1 MDDISALALGGVV
14 GIVLA
19 VSYKIYTTI
28 SSITESASSVIT
40 KVKSSMG
47 ITNNESKKE

>member
-14 GIVLA
+14 GVVLA

-28 SSITESASSVIT
+28 SGITENVSSVIT
-40 KVKSSMG
+40 SVKSSIGMS
-47 ITNNESKKE
+47 NKESK